1 MLGFTKGKNELKPFT
16 SRKPTFNEALARP
29 NEKKISKNKS
39 NKNNNPMVGTGPTLT
54 AASKKKRPPKKLT
67 EKQITQKSR
76 KLNDNKDITVETTFT
91 LNPDKDSIKI
101 VKPTTYNV
109 KIRMKGHARVISQK
123 PQTVEETEP
132 EGDSYAKYEY
142 HINKLLLEHI
152 DLTKEGIND
161 TLLTKKGKQIK
172 LLKKIQQATK
182 PKINADIET
191 WLKNLGV
198 KVTFIKGTKKVG
210 DNNPTTFKKGKRLT
224 TKPRLQDDMSAEE
237 YLGETL
243 FLGLK
248 F

>member
-1 MLGFTKGKNELKPFT
+1 MLGFT
-16 SRKPTFNEALARP
+16 
-29 NEKKISKNKS
+29 NKS
-39 NKNNNPMVGTGPTLT
+39 NKNNNPMVGTGVDPEAVTTTTYKSKATLR
-54 AASKKKRPPKKLT
+54 AASKKKRRPKKLT
-67 EKQITQKSR
+67 EKKKAQESR
-76 KLNDNKDITVETTFT
+76 ELNDNKDITVETKFT
-91 LNPDKDSIKI
+91 LNPPKGTFGIL
-101 VKPTTYNV
+101 PTEYNV
-109 KIRMKGHARVISQK
+109 TIQMKGHARVISQNK
-123 PQTVEETEP
+123 QTVKATEP
-132 EGDSYAKYEY
+132 KGDLSAKYKY

-152 DLTKEGIND
+152 DLTKKGIKD
-161 TLLTKKGKQIK
+161 TILAKKGEEKQLLEKIK
-172 LLKKIQQATK
+172 KATK

-191 WLKNLGV
+191 WLEKLGV

>member
-1 MLGFTKGKNELKPFT
+1 MLGYAKGNNEPKLNPFT
-16 SRKPTFNEALARP
+16 STFKEAWARP
-29 NEKKISKNKS
+29 KDEEKISKNKS

-67 EKQITQKSR
+67 EKKKAQESR
-76 KLNDNKDITVETTFT
+76 ELNDNKDITVETTFT
-91 LNPDKDSIKI
+91 LNPPIGL
-101 VKPTTYNV
+101 PTEYNV
-109 KIRMKGHARVISQK
+109 TIQMKGHARVISQNK
-123 PQTVEETEP
+123 QTVKATEP
-132 EGDSYAKYEY
+132 KGDLSAKYKY

-152 DLTKEGIND
+152 DLTKKGIKD
-161 TLLTKKGKQIK
+161 TILAKKGEEKQLLEKIK
-172 LLKKIQQATK
+172 KATK

-191 WLKNLGV
+191 WLEKLGV